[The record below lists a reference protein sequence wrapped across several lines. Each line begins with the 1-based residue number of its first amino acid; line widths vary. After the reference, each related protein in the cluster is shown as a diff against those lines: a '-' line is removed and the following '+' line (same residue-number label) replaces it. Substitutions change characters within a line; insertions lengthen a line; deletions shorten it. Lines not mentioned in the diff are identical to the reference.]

1 MMLYNVVEL
10 KTIQCNFTWTS
21 FASAGGL
28 FVPEGIIRPVVSASV
43 LTWFIRYIFYRNL
56 QLLIHVIL
64 IKTKALLPQA

>member
-21 FASAGGL
+21 FVSAGGL

-56 QLLIHVIL
+56 QLLINVIF